1 MTGSVTLSSP
11 EKYSYTTN
19 PDDFYCT
26 LGCSDTVFGYVRY
39 QADNHVARIMEI
51 EVAPGWRGHGWA
63 GVMLRELG
71 SRYGSVSFE
80 GAMFTKDGRCAFCDS
95 TGPALPGE
103 WSFYDFVSCRVRPVP
118 DGLL

>member
-1 MTGSVTLSSP
+1 MGYVALSSP
-11 EKYSYTTN
+11 TKYPYSTSVN
-19 PDDFYCT
+19 DLYCT
-26 LGCSDTVFGYVRY
+26 LGCPGIVFGYVRY

-63 GVMLRELG
+63 SVMLRELE

-80 GAMFTKDGRCAFCDS
+80 GAMFTEDGRRAFCGS
-95 TGPALPGE
+95 NGPALPGE
-103 WSFYDFVSCRVRPVP
+103 WSFYDFVVRRVRPVP

>member
-1 MTGSVTLSSP
+1 MGSVVLSSP
-11 EKYSYTTN
+11 MKYPYSTN
-19 PDDFYCT
+19 STDFYCT
-26 LGCSDTVFGYVRY
+26 LGCSGTVFGYVRY